1 MSYSQALAGRLRAWL
16 QTSRLAGGTPAGTP
30 VATPPSAGELAVEL
44 QRFKAIGDRL
54 ERGLESLKDIQWEV
68 RENEARYRD
77 LLDNQADLILRRDAQ
92 GCLTFVN
99 QAFCRVFG
107 VDRNSVLG
115 RPFAPRVLDGDNA
128 TPLAPGGAL
137 RQQRY
142 AQEIETA
149 RARAGSNGRSMP
161 SRGTSPRPPRCS
173 ASAATSPSGAAPRPT

>member
-1 MSYSQALAGRLRAWL
+1 VSYSQALAGRLRAWL

-30 VATPPSAGELAVEL
+30 VAAPAPAGELAVEL

-54 ERGLESLKDIQWEV
+54 ERGLESLKDVQWEV

-77 LLDNQADLILRRDAQ
+77 LLDNQADLILRRDAH

-107 VDRNSVLG
+107 VERNSVLG
-115 RPFAPRVLDGDNA
+115 RPFAPRVLDGDKA
-128 TPLAPGGAL
+128 TPLTPGGAL

-149 RARAGSNGRSMP
+149 RG
-161 SRGTSPRPPRCS
+161 PRWFEWEEH
-173 ASAATSPSGAAPRPT
+173 AVQGH